1 MKNSA
6 TIAQEK
12 STIETTVENV
22 ETAKTAKAS
31 KTAKTAKA
39 PKAPKIV
46 EAKKEDVLEASPVK
60 EKTPRISKIER
71 VQNEIC
77 KQFEI
82 TEVQFWKFMANHK
95 PGKMNN
101 NKFAD
106 SLVQKAFFDREKLA
120 EQLKG

>member
-12 STIETTVENV
+12 STIETTVETV
-22 ETAKTAKAS
+22 

-39 PKAPKIV
+39 PKAPKIT
-46 EAKKEDVLEASPVK
+46 EAKKEDVIEASPVK

>member
-6 TIAQEK
+6 KIAQEN
-12 STIETTVENV
+12 SPIETTVETV
-22 ETAKTAKAS
+22 ETVKATKATKATKSAKAT
-31 KTAKTAKA
+31 KTT
-39 PKAPKIV
+39 
-46 EAKKEDVLEASPVK
+46 EAKKEDVLEVLPAK
-60 EKTPRISKIER
+60 EKAPRISKIER

-106 SLVQKAFFDREKLA
+106 SLVQKAFFDRQKLA